1 MHRKGLLKSQR
12 LICLVTKASETQY
25 GLLPEDILAAIH
37 MFDQLIKWRRA
48 PGGGNFDIPEPQPGT
63 DDRFN
68 LAKREM
74 DTYLE
79 SVVKRF
85 KDRRIEETLGLH
97 HKARQAVNLL
107 SDSLSQVFRVLY

>member
-12 LICLVTKASETQY
+12 LICLVTKASESQY

-48 PGGGNFDIPEPQPGT
+48 PGI
-63 DDRFN
+63 DDRFDVTNNAVN
-68 LAKREM
+68 LVKREM

-79 SVVKRF
+79 SMVKRF

-107 SDSLSQVFRVLY
+107 SDRVFRVL